1 MLNWTTSFWSMCF
14 HSDILAEATK
24 GFSGEA
30 FSGEEVE
37 AEIHS
42 VTLLRCQLSNDSL
55 SLFHWL
61 NQVTW
66 LCLILF
72 MEVFNLK

>member
-1 MLNWTTSFWSMCF
+1 MCF
-14 HSDILAEATK
+14 HSDILAVATK
-24 GFSGEA
+24 GFTGEA

-37 AEIHS
+37 AEIQT
-42 VTLLRCQLSNDSL
+42 VTLLRRPLSNDSL
-55 SLFHWL
+55 SLFRWL